1 MLGIFAGYRTII
13 LAGLVL
19 GAIGI
24 GYLTIQRIQDTG
36 RQELQIEQL
45 QDQIDLRKRIDDAV
59 RTSPT
64 SVDAADRVLNEFL
77 NSNR

>member
-1 MLGIFAGYRTII
+1 MLNISVGYRI
-13 LAGLVL
+13 LILVGLVL
-19 GAIGI
+19 GATGI

-45 QDQIDLRKRIDDAV
+45 QDQIDLRKRIDDAT

-64 SVDAADRVLNEFL
+64 NVDDADRVLQQFL
-77 NSNR
+77 DSNR